1 MRLWSLGCSVDGVAD
16 YIDLIKQAGRRPMTS
31 IEVGIDIDLSEY
43 EPEFEGSDDG
53 LIVRGYEVDGQFL
66 LDFDWEPDS
75 KWAFLDDKTVFEEF
89 VLKFLEQLSGE
100 TLTSEEV
107 ESLEVKHAPAQAM
120 EVEQD

>member
-1 MRLWSLGCSVDGVAD
+1 
-16 YIDLIKQAGRRPMTS
+16 MTS
-31 IEVGIDIDLSEY
+31 IEVGIDIDLSDY

-89 VLKFLEQLSGE
+89 VLKFLEELSGE

-120 EVEQD
+120 EVEQG